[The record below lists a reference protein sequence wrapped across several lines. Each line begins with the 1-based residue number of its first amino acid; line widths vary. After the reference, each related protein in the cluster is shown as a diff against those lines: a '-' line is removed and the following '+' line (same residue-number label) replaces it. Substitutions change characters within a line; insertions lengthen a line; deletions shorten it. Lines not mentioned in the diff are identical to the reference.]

1 MTSNERQML
10 TETHAGVKVI
20 EARSEDYGRRM
31 DSVENTVYGNGRE
44 GVDKRLSRVETYG
57 KIVWGL
63 VLAIA
68 LVIGDRIISVA
79 FGG

>member
-1 MTSNERQML
+1 MTGDERKML
-10 TETHAGVKVI
+10 TETHAGVAVI
-20 EARSEDYGRRM
+20 KARCEDYGRRM
-31 DSVENTVYGNGRE
+31 DGVEGTLYGRD
-44 GVDKRLSRVETYG
+44 GVDKRLARVETYG